1 MYQGKHSAQPAGRAR
16 RGASP
21 AHDVTPSRRRSA
33 RRHGG
38 RPLALLLAL
47 ILVVGAAAGG
57 TVAWLTQT
65 TETKNNN
72 FEYGRVSCEV
82 DEDFTPGGS
91 TKQDVRITNTGN
103 IPAYIRATYVVNW
116 LDNDG
121 HIAASVPEGYSYS
134 LTENPDGTWTKGTDG
149 YFYYLTPVAPGAST
163 PGSLLTCTAVPPE
176 SPEYRLSVEIL
187 ATAVQ
192 SAPADAV
199 KAAWGSG
206 FSIGSD
212 GSLIVPGN

>member
-65 TETKNNN
+65 TQTENNN
-72 FEYGRVSCEV
+72 FSYGTVSCAINES
-82 DEDFTPGGS
+82 FNGT
-91 TKQDVRITNTGN
+91 TKSNVTVTNTGN
-103 IPAYIRATYVVNW
+103 TPAYIRAACIVNW
-116 LDNDG
+116 VDAQGN
-121 HIAASVPEGYSYS
+121 IAANVPADYTYS
-134 LTENPDGTWTKGTDG
+134 LSIPGAGWTAGSDGYYYYNSVVDAKGT
-149 YFYYLTPVAPGAST
+149 TE
-163 PGSLLTCTAVPPE
+163 GSLLTCTSSHPADG
-176 SPEYRLSVEIL
+176 EYTLSVKVI
-187 ATAVQ
+187 ASAVQATPSTAVNE
-192 SAPADAV
+192 
-199 KAAWGSG
+199 AW
-206 FSIGSD
+206 
-212 GSLIVPGN
+212 PGNPLCIS

>member
-16 RGASP
+16 RGMSP

-65 TETKNNN
+65 TGPANNN

-82 DEDFTPGGS
+82 SEDFDRVS
-91 TKQDVRITNTGN
+91 TKKNVQIKNTGN

-116 LDNDG
+116 LDKEG

-134 LTENPDGTWTKGTDG
+134 LTENPGGKWTKMGD
-149 YFYYLTPVAPGAST
+149 YYYYLTPVAPDAST
-163 PGSLLTCTAVPPE
+163 PGSLLTCTVTRPE
-176 SPEYRLSVEIL
+176 NPEYRLSVEIL
-187 ATAVQ
+187 ATAIQ
-192 SAPADAV
+192 SAPASAV
-199 KAAWGSG
+199 ETAWG
-206 FSIGSD
+206 IT
-212 GSLIVPGN
+212 LTTGN

>member
-65 TETKNNN
+65 TETANNN
-72 FEYGRVSCEV
+72 FEYGRVSCAIE
-82 DEDFTPGGS
+82 ESFNGT
-91 TKQDVRITNTGN
+91 TKSAVSVKNTGN
-103 IPAYIRATYVVNW
+103 TPACIRATYVVNW
-116 LDNDG
+116 LDKNG
-121 HIAASVPEGYSYS
+121 NIAASVPEEYSYI
-134 LTENPDGTWTKGTDG
+134 LTENPDGKWTKHDDG
-149 YFYYLTPVAPGAST
+149 YFYSLTPVAPQDLT
-163 PGSLLTCTAVPPE
+163 LGSLLTCTAVRPE
-176 SPEYRLSVEIL
+176 NPEYRLSVEIL
-187 ATAVQ
+187 ATAIQ
-192 SAPADAV
+192 STPAKAV
-199 KAAWGSG
+199 TEAWGVTPTSG
-206 FSIGSD
+206 
-212 GSLIVPGN
+212 N

>member
-1 MYQGKHSAQPAGRAR
+1 MYQGKHSAQPADRAR

-47 ILVVGAAAGG
+47 ILLVGAAAGG

-65 TETKNNN
+65 TETANNN
-72 FEYGRVSCEV
+72 FEYGRVSCAVSETFV
-82 DEDFTPGGS
+82 EGGS
-91 TKQDVRITNTGN
+91 TKENVRITNTGN

-121 HIAASVPEGYSYS
+121 NIAASVPEGYSYN
-134 LTENPDGTWTKGTDG
+134 LTENPDGKWTKHDDG
-149 YFYYLTPVAPGAST
+149 YFYYLTRVAPQEST
-163 PGSLLTCTAVPPE
+163 PGSLLTCTVTRPGN
-176 SPEYRLSVEIL
+176 PEYRLSVEIL
-187 ATAVQ
+187 ATAIQ
-192 SAPADAV
+192 SAPASAV
-199 KAAWGSG
+199 ETAWG
-206 FSIGSD
+206 IT
-212 GSLIVPGN
+212 LPTGN